1 MKATTRRGGAGGGLP
16 AAKKKKKKAPA
27 RGFMCGCGGAKSV
40 STVSRA
46 AVSISAVTTTPM
58 KDTAST
64 AAPALKPAAAV
75 AGCRDADAAD
85 AEGSPSVD
93 SLLRQ
98 LRELER
104 GVRALGVRERE
115 DGVGVGVGVSS
126 APRATRPRRHGRSA
140 SDWGDWG
147 VGRLDSESLAV
158 VTESSDPL
166 GDFRRSMVQM
176 IVENGITGGAE
187 LRELLQRFLSLNAAC
202 HHHLILR
209 AFADVWEELFAGG
222 GHGHAHAPLPA
233 AEKISSSTPY
243 SSRASSKRR
252 PHAQSALTR

>member
-1 MKATTRRGGAGGGLP
+1 MKATTRRGGAGGLP
-16 AAKKKKKKAPA
+16 AAKKKKKKKPA

-58 KDTAST
+58 KATST
-64 AAPALKPAAAV
+64 AASAAKPASSSAAKPAA
-75 AGCRDADAAD
+75 GCHDAADADAS

-115 DGVGVGVGVSS
+115 GGGGGS

-140 SDWGDWG
+140 SDWGG
-147 VGRLDSESLAV
+147 IGRLESESVAV
-158 VTESSDPL
+158 VTESEDPL

-222 GHGHAHAPLPA
+222 GHAPPPLPA
-233 AEKISSSTPY
+233 AEKISSSY
-243 SSRASSKRR
+243 SSRASNKR
-252 PHAQSALTR
+252 PHARPALTR

>member
-1 MKATTRRGGAGGGLP
+1 MKATTRRGGAGGLP
-16 AAKKKKKKAPA
+16 AAKKKKKKKPA

-58 KDTAST
+58 KATST
-64 AAPALKPAAAV
+64 AASAAKPASSSAAKTA
-75 AGCRDADAAD
+75 AGCHDAADADAS

-115 DGVGVGVGVSS
+115 GGGGGS

-140 SDWGDWG
+140 SDWGG
-147 VGRLDSESLAV
+147 IGRLESESVAV
-158 VTESSDPL
+158 VTESEDPL

-222 GHGHAHAPLPA
+222 GHAPPPLPA
-233 AEKISSSTPY
+233 AEKISSSY
-243 SSRASSKRR
+243 SSRASNKR
-252 PHAQSALTR
+252 PHARPALTR